1 VLGVMRAINA
11 MEQDNYP
18 ETLGAL
24 YLVNVARAF
33 SVVWSVVAPWLSRH
47 TISKAR
53 VEAAFLS
60 QTARTDS
67 PPPRR
72 VAKVSPRGAA
82 RDLASGARRLS
93 TTTHT
98 FIHRRRRNTL
108 PRRQVAVLSGADY
121 REQLAR
127 LVGERDSSLPRAL
140 GGRGVP
146 GAAASGVDA
155 PYADYALRA
164 GDDAPDDD
172 AAPRAPDDGAGVAI
186 VATAADEDHGGAPRA
201 ASARA
206 AAAGPKTAVV
216 WPDAPTLTAREMGA
230 LADALAISAAVR
242 SRPPRTP
249 PPSALRK
256 LRDTRDDEV
265 RRRGASG
272 RDDASTYRPASAL
285 YA

>member
-1 VLGVMRAINA
+1 MRAINA

-60 QTARTDS
+60 QTTRADS

-98 FIHRRRRNTL
+98 FIHRRRRNVL

-127 LVGERDSSLPRAL
+127 LVGERDSSLPRTL

-155 PYADYALRA
+155 PY
-164 GDDAPDDD
+164 
-172 AAPRAPDDGAGVAI
+172 GVAI

-206 AAAGPKTAVV
+206 AAAGPKAAVV

-230 LADALAISAAVR
+230 LANALAISAAVR

-256 LRDTRDDEV
+256 LRDTRDDEA
-265 RRRGASG
+265 RGRGASG

>member
-1 VLGVMRAINA
+1 MRAINA

-47 TISKAR
+47 TISK
-53 VEAAFLS
+53 
-60 QTARTDS
+60 
-67 PPPRR
+67 
-72 VAKVSPRGAA
+72 
-82 RDLASGARRLS
+82 
-93 TTTHT
+93 
-98 FIHRRRRNTL
+98 
-108 PRRQVAVLSGADY
+108 VAVLSGADY